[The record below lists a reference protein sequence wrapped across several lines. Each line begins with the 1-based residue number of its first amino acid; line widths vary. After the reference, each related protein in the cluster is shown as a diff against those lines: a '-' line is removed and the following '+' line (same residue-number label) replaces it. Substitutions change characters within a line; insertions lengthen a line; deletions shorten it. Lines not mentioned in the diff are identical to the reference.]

1 MKKILVT
8 VLIMAMGATFLIGC
22 GGSGSNDSGTGKE
35 TDVVQESANDEV
47 DKSDES
53 DYVEESEEDSS
64 ELTWDTFFEVNSISG
79 TKVKVYYDPNVIASS
94 YTLWEPEFSV
104 TDTEGNTY
112 DFAVVDCDTAEK
124 FLEWRINNFTTI
136 QSKTN
141 GEFSELEEHGIV
153 GENMVKKYNLEYDQI
168 STDDNNNAVYTP
180 ISYSECVIELG
191 SAVVCFD
198 NTEEQKFW
206 DVLAAMK
213 FVIE

>member
-1 MKKILVT
+1 MKRKL
-8 VLIMAMGATFLIGC
+8 LSLLLAMAMGTLLFAGC
-22 GGSGSNDSGTGKE
+22 GGSNDSGTDKD
-35 TDVVQESANDEV
+35 TDVVQDSANDDV

-53 DYVEESEEDSS
+53 EYVEESEEVSS
-64 ELTWDTFFEVNSISG
+64 EMSWDTFFEVNSIGG
-79 TKVKVYYDPNVIASS
+79 TKVKGYYDPNVIASA

-112 DFAVVDCDTAEK
+112 NFAVVDCATAEK
-124 FLEWRINNFTTI
+124 FLEWRIDNFNSI

-141 GEFSELEEHGIV
+141 GEFSELEEYGVV
-153 GENMVKKYNLEYDQI
+153 GENMVKKYNLKYDQI

-191 SAVVCFD
+191 PVVVCFD
-198 NTEEQKFW
+198 YTEEQKFW